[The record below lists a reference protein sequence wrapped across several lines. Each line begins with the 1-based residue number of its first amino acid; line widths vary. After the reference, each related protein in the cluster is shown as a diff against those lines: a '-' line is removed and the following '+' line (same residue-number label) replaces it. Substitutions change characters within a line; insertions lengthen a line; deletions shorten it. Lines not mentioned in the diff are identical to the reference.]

1 MRTQKG
7 FTLTEILVVIVIVG
21 ILVAL
26 TLPNY
31 SVIRE
36 KSLNREARTSLAL
49 IQAAEKIY
57 RLEQGFYY
65 PYGGATENNASVIN
79 SYLKLNLPKLAAGS
93 SSKTLPWSI
102 SVNSASGVVTAT
114 RVGVGKDDRQ
124 WAINFPGDAVATVPT
139 CSGGTACN

>member
-1 MRTQKG
+1 M
-7 FTLTEILVVIVIVG
+7 IVIVG

-31 SVIRE
+31 SLIRE

-65 PYGGATENNASVIN
+65 PYGGATQSDPALIN
-79 SYLKLNLPKLAAGS
+79 SFLKLNLPKLAAESG
-93 SSKTLPWSI
+93 SKTLPWTI
-102 SVNSASGVVTAT
+102 SVNSSTGLVTAT
-114 RVGVGKDDRQ
+114 RVGIGKDDRQ
-124 WAINFPGDAVATVPT
+124 WTISFPGDAISTVPT
-139 CSGGTACN
+139 CSGGACN